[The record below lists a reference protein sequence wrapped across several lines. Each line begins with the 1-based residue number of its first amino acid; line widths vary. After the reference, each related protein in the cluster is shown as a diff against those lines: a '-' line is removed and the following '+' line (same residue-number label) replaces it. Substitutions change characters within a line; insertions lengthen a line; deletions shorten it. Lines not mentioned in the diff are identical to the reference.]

1 MRAII
6 KITSGKTPV
15 RRYLGTGMASSAFEI
30 LASAV
35 PAVAPHVVRG
45 LMSTCSYRILGAAV
59 KEKYIDTDGPFVGVV
74 WHKDFL
80 FALDFFRRRKIV
92 VMVSRSKDGEL
103 VARALHR
110 LGYRTVRGS
119 SSAGGREALAELT
132 DLVRN
137 GWGSAI
143 IADGPR
149 GPARQSKVGCI
160 LAGRNSGAPLLTW
173 GCHAS
178 PSIRLHNWDRTMI
191 PKPFARITVGFGG
204 PFYIT
209 PGASREECERM
220 RGMVDQKM
228 AELEDQCISTGS

>member
-1 MRAII
+1 
-6 KITSGKTPV
+6 
-15 RRYLGTGMASSAFEI
+15 MATRAFEL

-35 PAVAPHVVRG
+35 PAVAPHIVRG
-45 LMSTCSYRILGAAV
+45 VMSTCRLRVLGSDV
-59 KEKYIDTDGPFVGVV
+59 EKKHTLGGKGFIGVC

-80 FALDFFRRRKIV
+80 FALDYFRRRKIV

-132 DLVRN
+132 DLVRE

-149 GPARQSKVGCI
+149 GPARRAKIGCV
-160 LAGRNSGAPLLTW
+160 LAARSTGAPIISF
-173 GCHAS
+173 GCHADPNIMARS
-178 PSIRLHNWDRTMI
+178 WDRTMI
-191 PKPFARITVGFGG
+191 PKPFAQITVAFGK
-204 PFYIT
+204 PIYVP
-209 PGASREECERM
+209 PGADRAECESIRDQ
-220 RGMVDQKM
+220 VDARL
-228 AELEDQCISTGS
+228 AEVQSLCRERSRKFSAGSD

>member
-1 MRAII
+1 M
-6 KITSGKTPV
+6 GLP
-15 RRYLGTGMASSAFEI
+15 AFEF
-30 LASAV
+30 LASAI

-45 LMSTCSYRILGAAV
+45 LMSTCTQRILGQEI
-59 KEKYIDTDGPFVGVV
+59 KEKYIDQGGGFVGCV

-80 FALDFFRRRKIV
+80 FALDFFRRRRRVV

-119 SSAGGREALAELT
+119 SSAGGREALSELT
-132 DLVRN
+132 NLVRD

-149 GPARQSKVGCI
+149 GPARQAKIGCV
-160 LAGRNSGAPLLTW
+160 LAARDSGAPLLTW

-178 PSIRLHNWDRTMI
+178 PNVTLHNWDRTLI
-191 PKPFARITVGFGG
+191 PKPFARITVAFGE
-204 PFYIT
+204 PLYV
-209 PGASREECERM
+209 PARARRDECEALRET
-220 RGMVDQKM
+220 VDRRM
-228 AELEDQCISTGS
+228 AELEATCRTSTFG